1 MSKRTGEIR
10 KFNTPEKCQL
20 EIDNVI
26 KINEE
31 TTPNVFGRIIGMKLR
46 KKRLE
51 LNLTQTKVSIMLD
64 VTFQQIQ
71 KYERGINLIPLRN
84 IWKFCVITD
93 TDINWFFEEIKKESK
108 KLEEPIPF
116 VVDSIQK
123 GS

>member
-10 KFNTPEKCQL
+10 KFNTPERCQL

-31 TTPNVFGRIIGMKLR
+31 TTPSVFGRIIGMKLR

-51 LNLTQTKVSIMLD
+51 LNLTQTKVSVMLD

-71 KYERGINLIPLRN
+71 KYECGMNLIPLRN

-93 TDINWFFEEIKKESK
+93 TDINWFFEEMKNE
-108 KLEEPIPF
+108 KLEVNEPTERI
-116 VVDSIQK
+116 
-123 GS
+123 

>member
-31 TTPNVFGRIIGMKLR
+31 ITPSVFGRIIGMKLR

>member
-31 TTPNVFGRIIGMKLR
+31 TTPSVFGRIIGMKLR

>member
-31 TTPNVFGRIIGMKLR
+31 ITPSVFGRIIGMKLR

-93 TDINWFFEEIKKESK
+93 TDINWFFEEIKKKSK

>member
-93 TDINWFFEEIKKESK
+93 TDINWFFEEIKKKSK

-116 VVDSIQK
+116 VVDSIERVN
-123 GS
+123 